1 MSAPV
6 WGKDLSGR
14 DVLRHIATRFRV
26 AARSAAP
33 QRVDAY
39 PDITGPV
46 IAEWYRRQIRAAE
59 MRANIGLG
67 YDVETRQAYAALAE
81 RIAAQYDACAQYFDI
96 THDVT
101 DPYPNSRA
109 MFADVAAG
117 RLRVFASKDGDHPLL
132 TGEQNTQ
139 FRAVHDLFGHAMS
152 DHGFG
157 PLGEERA
164 YWEHA
169 RMFDAVAL
177 RALATETRGQ
187 NSYVNYGP
195 DAVWNRRNPT
205 QTRYAPQI
213 AAAMPLTFCLLRTGE

>member
-1 MSAPV
+1 MSACV

-14 DVLRHIATRFRV
+14 DVLRHIATHFV
-26 AARSAAP
+26 VTARSVAP
-33 QRVDAY
+33 RNVTAY
-39 PDITGPV
+39 PHITGPV
-46 IAEWYRRQIRAAE
+46 IAEWYRGQIRAAAS
-59 MRANIGLG
+59 RARLG
-67 YDVETRQAYAALAE
+67 ARFDVETRIAYKALSEQVAV
-81 RIAAQYDACAQYFDI
+81 QYDACAQYFDI
-96 THDVT
+96 TTDAV
-101 DPYPNSRA
+101 DPYANSAA

-152 DHGFG
+152 EHGFG

-195 DAVWNRRNPT
+195 DAAWNRRNPA

-213 AAAMPLTFCLLRTGE
+213 AAAMPLEFCLLRTGE